1 MTLTADPTTHTMHY
15 TGITGDVVLEDVRL
29 QPGILRHLLGPEA
42 GADLELARGTVK
54 ELRLSIPWARILA
67 QAQPVLQAT
76 LRTVEVVVVR
86 RRKKKKEEE
95 EEVQGEG
102 SDGPDVEEQKPQQP
116 PQPQRAPVEASPGAK
131 GPAAAAAPPGWLR
144 SLGKKLAMNVTLKVE
159 NLTVQYEEEGTG
171 VVASAY
177 IWCVCSLARLLDLFV

>member
-1 MTLTADPTTHTMHY
+1 M
-15 TGITGDVVLEDVRL
+15 RL

-42 GADLELARGTVK
+42 GADLELARGTVR

-67 QAQPVLQAT
+67 QAQPVIQVT

-86 RRKKKKEEE
+86 RRK
-95 EEVQGEG
+95 
-102 SDGPDVEEQKPQQP
+102 QQP
-116 PQPQRAPVEASPGAK
+116 GGDGNEQEQAAAPATAPSDAAAG
-131 GPAAAAAPPGWLR
+131 AAAAGGGDVAEHPAGGGGKAAPGAGAAPAGWLL

-159 NLTVQYEEEGTG
+159 NLTVQYEEEGAG

-177 IWCVCSLARLLDLFV
+177 IWCVNFTKVSIRWALAIESVD